1 MTDTFKDTTMEYL
14 VGKLVAQQ
22 SPNQVYF
29 EQNKSI
35 KNDFQTEMEN
45 SFQYGFTIDGKIQ
58 GKSNNNEGLNY
69 SIVFGKYKKNAAD
82 SYAQSFMVIIDDNYN
97 IIQTITKY
105 SNNENFGKILGLNV
119 GEDGRF
125 FALEKDTNGY
135 YRFVLMNNI
144 VAKLP
149 SQENYQVVQR
159 QTYRVSDQTYFES
172 GTGIVEHV
180 EIIKHP
186 ESARYVVWG
195 FLSNYDQ
202 IKCLEFVINVGAEN
216 EWNYVGGFTDYVF
229 FQNPVYDWFINWDD
243 QDRFL
248 VNIRILNESTYEG
261 ETSIYYSQLIK
272 NYTDTKFSY
281 IESFPSLISGIQST
295 STIDY
300 KQIIF
305 KDANTTYSSIS
316 IDNKYYLFKNK
327 IKPALIEIQMPTPDN
342 IKGYHLL
349 EKNGNIFV
357 IYQNGSTTYAGLI
370 IDDNI
375 FGTEIDDFTANKT
388 LNIEEITN
396 VFSLYTLYV
405 QMGDYINIFKI
416 PYLDLRNN
424 QSYIDATTLTP
435 YFGKLYDD
443 NGNLLFVRTL
453 YNKYVSGQTT
463 TSVIQIPNQYLNNI
477 TIQNEK
483 LIGKTYCELND
494 NNETFEKNQY
504 EEVFVNFANTL
515 NMINENVEENP
526 VLNVAGATR
535 LNQSISN
542 TNDYIDTQATKF
554 KVNYADG
561 TSMINNFL
569 ATQIEL
575 LPNETRKYR
584 YTWQVFNPQEN
595 EILSIDIIS
604 EDETTT
610 YQHITD
616 IELDPG
622 KLYTLTQDVYMI

>member
-29 EQNKSI
+29 EQNKSL

-159 QTYRVSDQTYFES
+159 QTYRVSDQYYFEN
-172 GTGIVEHV
+172 GAGIVEHV

-229 FQNPVYDWFINWDD
+229 FQNPAYDWYINWDD
-243 QDRFL
+243 EDRFL
-248 VNIRILNESTYEG
+248 VNIRALNESTYEG
-261 ETSIYYSQLIK
+261 ITSIYYSQLVK
-272 NYTDTKFSY
+272 YYTDTKFNY
-281 IESFPSLISGIQST
+281 IESFPPLVSNIPST

-300 KQIIF
+300 KQLVF

-316 IDNKYYLFKNK
+316 VDNKYYLFKNG
-327 IKPALIEIQMPTPDN
+327 IKPAFIEIQMPTPDN

-357 IYQNGSTTYAGLI
+357 VYQNGSTTYAGLI

-375 FGTEIDDFTANKT
+375 FGTEIENFTANKT

-424 QSYIDATTLTP
+424 QSYIDTTTLTP

-443 NGNLLFVRTL
+443 NGDLLFARTL

-494 NNETFEKNQY
+494 DNETFEKNQY

-515 NMINENVEENP
+515 NMINENIEENP
-526 VLNVAGATR
+526 ILNVAGATR

-542 TNDYIDTQATKF
+542 TNDYEDTQATKF

-595 EILSIDIIS
+595 GILSIDIIS

>member
-29 EQNKSI
+29 EQDKSL

-186 ESARYVVWG
+186 DSARYVVWG

-229 FQNPVYDWFINWDD
+229 FQNPVYDWYINWDD

-300 KQIIF
+300 KQIVF

-327 IKPALIEIQMPTPDN
+327 IKPALIEIQMPEPTN
-342 IKGYHLL
+342 LKGYHLL

-357 IYQNGSTTYAGLI
+357 VYQNGSTTYAGLI

-375 FGTEIDDFTANKT
+375 FGTEIDDFNANKT
-388 LNIEEITN
+388 LNIEGITN
-396 VFSLYTLYV
+396 VFNLYTLYV

-424 QSYIDATTLTP
+424 QSYIDTTTLVP
-435 YFGKLYDD
+435 YFGKLYDN

-494 NNETFEKNQY
+494 DNETFEKNQY

-515 NMINENVEENP
+515 NMINENIEENP
-526 VLNVAGATR
+526 ILNVAGATR

-542 TNDYIDTQATKF
+542 TNDYEDTQATKF

-575 LPNETRKYR
+575 LPDETRKYR